1 MPKKLHD
8 KLAKQ
13 AKKKGLKGDKKDKY
27 VYGGLYNA
35 TKKSKKK

>member
-1 MPKKLHD
+1 MPKKLHE
-8 KLAKQ
+8 KLEKQ
-13 AKKKGLKGDKKDKY
+13 AKKKGLTGDLKDKN